1 MTQKEIEKGFFI
13 MLLKEMRGSVS
24 VIKMNQK
31 NRLLINDELN
41 ISKLERFLDFLIEKE
56 SFELKTMKGEQNN
69 DTKRT

>member
-1 MTQKEIEKGFFI
+1 MTQKEIEKRFFI

-56 SFELKTMKGEQNN
+56 SFELKIMKGEQNN
-69 DTKRT
+69 DTERT